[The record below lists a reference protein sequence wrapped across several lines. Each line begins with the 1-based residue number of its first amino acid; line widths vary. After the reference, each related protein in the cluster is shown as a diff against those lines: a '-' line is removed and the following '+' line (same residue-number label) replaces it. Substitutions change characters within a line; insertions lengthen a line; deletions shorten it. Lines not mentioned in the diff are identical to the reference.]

1 MAEARLDA
9 RRASM
14 LAAMGVEVYRLRSQP
29 AQPAVPADIGGTA
42 AANDATRLLIV
53 CARGQR
59 RDTRLMRL
67 YAQLPRALC
76 TDATAIA
83 WAEADVT
90 GAISPP
96 PEVPAYLVLG
106 SAMARALGAHLSTAQ
121 QQASV
126 IAVTADATQL
136 PGNAVGKRALWQVL
150 KPIARALRGAL

>member
-1 MAEARLDA
+1 
-9 RRASM
+9 M

-29 AQPAVPADIGGTA
+29 AQPTASADVGAIAGTA

-59 RDTRLMRL
+59 RDARLARL

-76 TDATAIA
+76 TDATSIA
-83 WAEADVT
+83 WTEADAA

-96 PEVPAYLVLG
+96 PVVPAYLVLG
-106 SAMARALGAHLSTAQ
+106 SAMARAVGAHLSTAQ

-126 IAVTADATQL
+126 IAVTADAAQL
-136 PGNAVGKRALWQVL
+136 PGNAVGKRALWQAL
-150 KPIARALRGAL
+150 KPIARALRGAP